1 MPSQIKTARENLNRA
16 IATEP
21 AQDHEINVPAR
32 PGFEDKFYDQFVPEL
47 LASYAAVGGL
57 NNRDAHNMPSTR
69 AVGQICEGLL
79 QLLFP
84 GFHDDDA
91 VHHGTLAELTRERIS
106 GVGIQ
111 LEDQVRKSVRIGDPK
126 KPTGRTP
133 PIVRQ
138 FFHSLGEVRERLRT
152 DIEAAYEGDPAAL
165 YSEEII
171 LSYPFIEAI
180 AIQRLAHVL
189 YAAGAPIIPRMM
201 TEWAHGRTGID
212 IHPGAKIG
220 SHFFIDHGTG
230 VVIGETCKIGSHVKL
245 YHGVTLGARS
255 FARDEAGHIVKGGK
269 RHPNVEDNVT
279 IYPNSTILG
288 GETVIGANS
297 TIGANVFLM
306 HSVPPDSLVVYEEK
320 QLVIRDKSAR
330 KIEAALD
337 WTI

>member
-1 MPSQIKTARENLNRA
+1 MKPTQENLKPHP
-16 IATEP
+16 ATPVLPE
-21 AQDHEINVPAR
+21 AGGVAANETFTVT
-32 PGFEDKFYDQFVPEL
+32 EKTYDQFVPAL

-69 AVGQICEGLL
+69 AVGQICEDLL

-84 GFHDDDA
+84 GFHDEDA
-91 VHHGTLAELTRERIS
+91 VHHGTLAELTGKRLSKVALR
-106 GVGIQ
+106 

-133 PIVRQ
+133 PILRQ
-138 FFHSLGEVRERLRT
+138 FCQSLSDVRELLRT

-165 YSEEII
+165 FSEEII

-180 AIQRLAHVL
+180 AIQRLAHIL
-189 YAAGAPIIPRMM
+189 YLAGAPIIPRMM
-201 TEWAHGRTGID
+201 TEWAHSRTGID

-230 VVIGETCKIGSHVKL
+230 VVIGETCKIGRRVKL

-255 FARDEAGHIVKGGK
+255 FAKDEAGHIVKGGK

-306 HSVPPDSLVVYEEK
+306 HSVPADSLVVYEEK
-320 QLVIRDKSAR
+320 QLVIRDKSTR
-330 KIEAALD
+330 KKETAFD
-337 WTI
+337 WII

>member
-1 MPSQIKTARENLNRA
+1 MSLGEEQLNHQELNPESVQNDRWA
-16 IATEP
+16 S
-21 AQDHEINVPAR
+21 AR
-32 PGFEDKFYDQFVPEL
+32 PGFEWNFYDQFVPEL
-47 LASYAAVGGL
+47 VASYNAVGGL

-69 AVGQICEGLL
+69 AVGEICEGLL

-91 VHHGTLAELTRERIS
+91 VHHGTLAELTRERLS
-106 GVGIQ
+106 KVGLL
-111 LEDQVRKSVRIGDPK
+111 LEDQVRKAVRIGDPK

-133 PIVRQ
+133 PIIRQ
-138 FFHSLGEVRERLRT
+138 FFHSLATARELLRT

-180 AIQRLAHVL
+180 SIQRLAHVL
-189 YAAGAPIIPRMM
+189 YLTGAPIVPRMM
-201 TEWAHGRTGID
+201 TEWAHSRTGID

-230 VVIGETCKIGSHVKL
+230 VVIGETCRIGNRVKI

-255 FARDEAGHIVKGGK
+255 FVKDEAGHIVKGGK
-269 RHPNVEDNVT
+269 RHPDVGDYVT

-288 GETVIGANS
+288 GKTHIGANS

-306 HSVPPDSLVVYEEK
+306 HSVPADSLVIYEEK
-320 QLVIRDKSAR
+320 QLVIHDKAARRKESAP
-330 KIEAALD
+330 D
-337 WTI
+337 WII